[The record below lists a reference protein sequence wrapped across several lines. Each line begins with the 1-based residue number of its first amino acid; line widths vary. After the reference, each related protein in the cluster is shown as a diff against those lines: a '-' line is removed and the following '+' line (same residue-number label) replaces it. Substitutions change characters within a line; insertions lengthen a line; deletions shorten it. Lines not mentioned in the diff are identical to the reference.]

1 MPRRRTT
8 RASVAQRREAVLS
21 LTQTEIML
29 VLAAVI
35 LLLLLAKDLDLTAA
49 RAELAETEQQLAVL
63 TEQTADSPEAL
74 VEQRRQTDLA
84 REVKE
89 ALARNGARQHDR
101 GRLRLEARDVA
112 AVREMVATRERQQ
125 AETAAVDHALARA
138 KPEAGA
144 SRKQQMAHLADT
156 AALGATLRES
166 LSEER
171 QRALAGAADPAAQ
184 LSSWLRPE
192 KVSEGRGEGIG
203 SGDQVG
209 FDPCWPGPGGAGQ
222 RRYYFAYDVTYA
234 DGKYRVRRHRDW
246 RTGTAVVAQSLAGRL
261 GAALRE
267 HPLEPVSPAALRSF
281 GRRIDAEVDRLRGNA
296 YPPNCLLAVT
306 LNEEASG
313 AVAKFLRGEVR
324 LYPVTR

>member
-1 MPRRRTT
+1 M
-8 RASVAQRREAVLS
+8 AHRREAVLS

-49 RAELAETEQQLAVL
+49 QAKLAETEQQLAVL

-89 ALARNGARQHDR
+89 ALARSRAPQRESGRQ
-101 GRLRLEARDVA
+101 RLEPRDVA

-125 AETAAVDHALARA
+125 AEAAAVDRALARA

-144 SRKQQMAHLADT
+144 SREQQLERLAET

-166 LSEER
+166 LSGER
-171 QRALAGAADPAAQ
+171 RQALADASDPAAR

-192 KVSEGRGEGIG
+192 GEEGKAEGIG

-261 GAALRE
+261 GAALRD